1 MSYQDCDPQTA
12 SELTQTNGVGFTK
25 DKPSWKLY
33 AGLSAVLLFVVGIEF
48 AGIKAQSSPPSFTDA
63 ERARI
68 FKAQSAYNALAPQWQ
83 KVSAD
88 MEAVQRMAK
97 DRCGTEYHPDVDK
110 DGEPVCLPQ
119 SANAV
124 KDQPAKIPENSA
136 KPKEK

>member
-1 MSYQDCDPQTA
+1 MNKTIGVLMCAGAMMCMLGTTA
-12 SELTQTNGVGFTK
+12 YEMKKAK
-25 DKPSWKLY
+25 DSVPT
-33 AGLSAVLLFVVGIEF
+33 
-48 AGIKAQSSPPSFTDA
+48 FTDA

-83 KVSAD
+83 KVSSE

-97 DRCGTEYHPDVDK
+97 DKCGTEHHPDVDK

-124 KDQPAKIPENSA
+124 KDQPSKTPDKSANTKAK
-136 KPKEK
+136 